1 MSSAQAG
8 KSLHSLQVLQI
19 STGPAGF
26 KLLGKRVELLPPF
39 TSIHL
44 PAPSPAMLHKVS
56 QHLGADAKVKLS
68 TGKIDPDSV
77 SFSVSSLCE
86 AQTNAWAMLQP
97 QHRNGPRGFFGEIC
111 LFCRTTHKAHC
122 HCVLILGR
130 RNRQSILFIY

>member
-39 TSIHL
+39 TFIHL

-68 TGKIDPDSV
+68 TGKSI
-77 SFSVSSLCE
+77 
-86 AQTNAWAMLQP
+86 
-97 QHRNGPRGFFGEIC
+97 
-111 LFCRTTHKAHC
+111 
-122 HCVLILGR
+122 LILF
-130 RNRQSILFIY
+130 LFLFLLFVKPKPMPGPCCSPSTGMDQGGFLGKFVFSAGQLTRPTAIVF